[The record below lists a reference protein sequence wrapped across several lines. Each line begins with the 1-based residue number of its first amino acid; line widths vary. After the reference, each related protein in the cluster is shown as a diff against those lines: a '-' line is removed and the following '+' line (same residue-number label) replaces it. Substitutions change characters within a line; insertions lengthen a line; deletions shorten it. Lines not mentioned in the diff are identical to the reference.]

1 MFTSSWKGVGK
12 LDRDGKERP
21 VWVEQ
26 AEDIVRGI
34 KGVSGAKVLM
44 QDGEISEIHVSV
56 ASGGAPAR
64 APKRYVRDIESAL
77 LVKLGRRIDHKKIS
91 IVEDISSEEGP
102 ERGFEGN
109 GAVRGGARIRIS
121 SVNLHAER
129 LEAHAQVILAFG
141 TVEALG
147 TAVGPSTRLN
157 KYRLMANATLNAVS
171 HFVAEDCSFNLG
183 DVSVVGIGRENVV
196 LVTVD
201 FLSTSEERVVCGSC
215 IAKEDDVLYS
225 VVCASL
231 NAVNRIFEGL
241 RTKEPLEYEIEP
253 E

>member
-1 MFTSSWKGVGK
+1 
-12 LDRDGKERP
+12 
-21 VWVEQ
+21 VWIEQ

-34 KGVSGAKVLM
+34 KGVSGAKVLA

-56 ASGGAPAR
+56 SSDFTPPR

-91 IVEDISSEEGP
+91 IVEDMTAGGGP
-102 ERGFEGN
+102 QGAHKGN
-109 GAVRGGARIRIS
+109 GAVSNTSRIRIS

-129 LEAHAQVILAFG
+129 LEAHAQVVLAFG

-157 KYRLMANATLNAVS
+157 KYRLMATATLNAVA

-183 DVSVVGIGRENVV
+183 DVSVVGLGRDDVV

-201 FLSTSEERVVCGSC
+201 FLSISEERTVSGSC
-215 IAKEDDVLYS
+215 IAREDDVLYS
-225 VVCASL
+225 VVCATLDS
-231 NAVNRIFEGL
+231 VNRIFEGL